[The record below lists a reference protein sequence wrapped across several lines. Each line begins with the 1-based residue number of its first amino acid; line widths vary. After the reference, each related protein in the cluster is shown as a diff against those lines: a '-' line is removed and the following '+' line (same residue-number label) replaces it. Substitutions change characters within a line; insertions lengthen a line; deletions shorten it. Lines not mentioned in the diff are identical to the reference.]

1 MSKDKNASVC
11 NELVNK
17 YAPSI
22 SRSMLVQAIAQAMG
36 NAAHN
41 ASFTQQQQN
50 LIINTNTALSAGILH
65 SIGSAYA
72 KK

>member
-41 ASFTQQQQN
+41 ASFTHQQQN